1 MTKHQEEIAAYIVG
15 NFAGL
20 LILIG
25 LFAFAY
31 LKAKYIYGGDMRC
44 LIAECR
50 ITK

>member
-15 NFAGL
+15 SIVGL

-25 LFAFAY
+25 SFAFAY
-31 LKAKYIYGGDMRC
+31 FKAKYIYGGDMRC
-44 LIAECR
+44 IIAECR